1 MDMSGKT
8 PLKRLVLTN
17 AAIILADRIQT
28 GTVEIENGQIIAI
41 GPITHA
47 SDAIDLGGDMLI
59 PGLVDIHTDHFEK
72 HVFPRHHVRWNYTT
86 AALAHDAQIIGAGIT
101 TVFDSLCVGAAEDG
115 SERAEI
121 LGPMIEALEK
131 AQHAGMLRAEHFVHL
146 RCEVIDEQTPAL
158 MEANIGHALV
168 RVVSVMEH
176 LPGIR
181 QTRDLDTYLAKVA
194 KLRGEALAVTTARV
208 ADLITAK
215 QAIGN
220 RIRPQVVDIAKR
232 HNKPLLSHD
241 DTDIEHV
248 DLAADEGVSISE
260 FPCTLEAARE
270 ARKRGMQ
277 IVGGAPNIVR
287 GGSQSGNVAVRD
299 LLLEGLCDILASD
312 YVPRALLDAPFA
324 IAADPDLAYDLPA
337 AIRMVTKTPA
347 EAAGLNDRGE
357 IAPGKRADLLQIG
370 QHGGHPFIRQIWRE
384 GVRVG

>member
-8 PLKRLVLTN
+8 STERLILTN
-17 AAIILADRIQT
+17 ATLVLADRMQE
-28 GTVEIENGQIIAI
+28 GTVEIENGRIVGL
-41 GPITHA
+41 GPVTRA
-47 SDAIDLGGDMLI
+47 SDAIDMGGDLLI

-72 HVFPRHHVRWNYTT
+72 HVFPRHHVRWNYMT

-121 LGPMIEALEK
+121 LAPMIEALEK
-131 AQHAGMLRAEHFVHL
+131 AQAAGMLRAEHLVHL
-146 RCEVIDEQTPAL
+146 RCEVIDPQTPAL
-158 MEANIGHALV
+158 MEANIGHDLV
-168 RVVSVMEH
+168 RVISVMEH

-194 KLRGEALAVTTARV
+194 KLRGEALSVTTARV
-208 ADLITAK
+208 NDMIVAK
-215 QAIGN
+215 REIGQK
-220 RIRPQVVDIAKR
+220 IRPQVVDIAKR
-232 HNKPLLSHD
+232 HNMPLLSHD

-248 DLAADEGVSISE
+248 DLAADEGVAISE

-270 ARKRGMQ
+270 ARRRGMQ

-287 GGSQSGNVAVRD
+287 GGSQSGNLAVRD

-312 YVPRALLDAPFA
+312 YVPRALLDAPFV
-324 IAADPDLAYDLPA
+324 IAADADLAYDLPA

-347 EAAGLNDRGE
+347 EAAGLMDRGE
-357 IAPGKRADLLQIG
+357 IAPGKRADLLQVSR
-370 QHGGHPFIRQIWRE
+370 HDGHPFIKRIWRE
-384 GVRVG
+384 GVRVA